1 MIFGLL
7 FLAGSFMVGTQIDR
21 LFYDRY
27 LADVRSSVAQSVA
40 TVSARL
46 GGEVAK
52 SLFLARGMAAL
63 FDNDPNMTQQDY
75 EAHARL
81 MSAGETG
88 ILNMAAAPDLVVRY
102 VYPKG
107 TNAKLLGFDYRQS
120 PAQFKAVRRILESGR
135 EMVSGPLPLVQGGSG
150 IIVRVP
156 VSWHKA
162 NGSAPTY
169 WGIYSVSQDA
179 EALFS
184 RAGVN
189 DLGSGLDIAIR
200 GGTGTDMV
208 GDVVEGSSDIFASD
222 PVWAKVP
229 LGGDSYWM
237 LAAVPVGGWPASAPN
252 ANIFRGLYAAVCL
265 FALFALMYFGRLLK
279 ARNLAQKRLHLA
291 LEAIDDEFVL
301 FDSQDRLVLC
311 NSKYK
316 HSFPGMSAFI
326 VPGVTFR
333 QIIDEGLKR
342 GEYPEAASDMN
353 AWRTKRIEA
362 HRAAR
367 QTTELSQPGGRW
379 LKIAERRTAD
389 GGTVGLRADITELK
403 AAKDAAE
410 LASQAK
416 SDIISNLSHELR
428 TPLTVILGYAKLL
441 ANGSALPEVRG
452 LRNTLNDPAT
462 QPSEVAPQAESVL
475 NRFFSLARKVVNS
488 AQDLIALVEDLLD
501 FEAIETGKMRLF
513 PEPTRIQRIFE
524 ELHEQYGAAAAEKGV
539 SLDFA
544 PDDIVVQADPRRL
557 KQVLREIVGNAVKFT
572 ESGTIEVTTR
582 VLGEMA
588 QINITDTGC
597 GISQSDLDAIFMPFS
612 QVDPS
617 STRKKG
623 GTGMGLAISRG
634 LIEAQEGSIGVSS
647 EEGKGTRFWIALPLA
662 AELPAH
668 DDQQAVPDAT
678 RLAERRRA

>member
-1 MIFGLL
+1 
-7 FLAGSFMVGTQIDR
+7 
-21 LFYDRY
+21 
-27 LADVRSSVAQSVA
+27 
-40 TVSARL
+40 
-46 GGEVAK
+46 
-52 SLFLARGMAAL
+52 
-63 FDNDPNMTQQDY
+63 
-75 EAHARL
+75 
-81 MSAGETG
+81 MSAGESG

-107 TNAKLLGFDYRQS
+107 TNEKVLGFDYRQS
-120 PAQFKAVRRILESGR
+120 PAQLKAVGKVLESGK
-135 EMVSGPLPLVQGGSG
+135 EMISGPLPLVQGGVG
-150 IIVRVP
+150 IIIRVP
-156 VSWHKA
+156 VSWHKI
-162 NGSAPTY
+162 NGMAPTY
-169 WGIYSVSQDA
+169 WGIYSIVQDA
-179 EALFS
+179 NVLFS
-184 RAGVN
+184 HAGVN
-189 DLGSGLDIAIR
+189 DLGSGIDIALR

-208 GDVVEGSSDIFASD
+208 GKVFQGDSDIFAND
-222 PVWAKVP
+222 PIWAKVP
-229 LGGDSYWM
+229 LGGNSYWM
-237 LAAVPVGGWPASAPN
+237 LAAVPTGGWPTSAPN
-252 ANIFRGLYAAVCL
+252 ASIFRGLYAAFCL

-301 FDSQDRLVLC
+301 FDSQDQLVLC

-316 HSFPGMSAFI
+316 NSFPGMSEFI

-342 GEYPEAASDMN
+342 GEYPEAIGDVN
-353 AWRTKRIEA
+353 EWRAKRIET

-367 QTTELSQPGGRW
+367 QTIELPQSDGRW
-379 LKIAERRTAD
+379 LKVAERRTAD

-416 SDIISNLSHELR
+416 SDFISNLSHELR

-452 LRNTLNDPAT
+452 LRNALNDPAA
-462 QPSEVAPQAESVL
+462 QLSELTPQAESVL
-475 NRFFSLARKVVNS
+475 DRFFSLAGKVVNS
-488 AQDLIALVEDLLD
+488 AQDLISLIEDLLD

-513 PEPTRIQRIFE
+513 PEPTRIQGIFD
-524 ELHEQYGAAAAEKGV
+524 ELYEKFGPAAEEKGV
-539 SLDFA
+539 RLDFA
-544 PDDIVVQADPRRL
+544 PDEIVVMADPRRL

-572 ESGTIEVTTR
+572 ETGTVEVTTR

-597 GISQSDLDAIFMPFS
+597 GIPESELDNVFMPFS

-634 LIEAQEGSIGVSS
+634 IIEALDGSIGVSS
-647 EEGKGTRFWIALPLA
+647 ELEKGTRFWIALPLA
-662 AELPAH
+662 TVLSDNDAQE
-668 DDQQAVPDAT
+668 AVSPSAQVS
-678 RLAERRRA
+678 ERRRA

>member
-1 MIFGLL
+1 
-7 FLAGSFMVGTQIDR
+7 
-21 LFYDRY
+21 
-27 LADVRSSVAQSVA
+27 
-40 TVSARL
+40 
-46 GGEVAK
+46 
-52 SLFLARGMAAL
+52 
-63 FDNDPNMTQQDY
+63 
-75 EAHARL
+75 
-81 MSAGETG
+81 
-88 ILNMAAAPDLVVRY
+88 MAAAPDLVVRY

-107 TNAKLLGFDYRQS
+107 TNEKVLGFDYRQS
-120 PAQFKAVRRILESGR
+120 PAQLKAVGKVLESGK
-135 EMVSGPLPLVQGGSG
+135 EMISGPLPLVQGGVG
-150 IIVRVP
+150 IIIRVP
-156 VSWHKA
+156 VSWHKI
-162 NGSAPTY
+162 NGMAPTY
-169 WGIYSVSQDA
+169 WGIYSIVQDA
-179 EALFS
+179 NVLFS
-184 RAGVN
+184 HAGVN
-189 DLGSGLDIAIR
+189 DLGSGIDIALR

-208 GDVVEGSSDIFASD
+208 GKVFQGDSDIFAND
-222 PVWAKVP
+222 PIWAKVP
-229 LGGDSYWM
+229 LGGNSYWM
-237 LAAVPVGGWPASAPN
+237 LAAVPTGGWPTSAPN
-252 ANIFRGLYAAVCL
+252 ASIFRGLYAAFCL

-301 FDSQDRLVLC
+301 FDSQDQLVLC

-316 HSFPGMSAFI
+316 NSFPGMSEFI

-342 GEYPEAASDMN
+342 GEYPEAIGDVN
-353 AWRTKRIEA
+353 EWRAKRIET

-367 QTTELSQPGGRW
+367 QTIELPQSDGRW
-379 LKIAERRTAD
+379 LKVAERRTAD

-416 SDIISNLSHELR
+416 SDFISNLSHELR

-452 LRNTLNDPAT
+452 LRNALNDPAA
-462 QPSEVAPQAESVL
+462 QLSELTPQAESVL
-475 NRFFSLARKVVNS
+475 DRFFSLAGKVVNS
-488 AQDLIALVEDLLD
+488 AQDLISLIEDLLD

-513 PEPTRIQRIFE
+513 PEPTRIQGIFD
-524 ELHEQYGAAAAEKGV
+524 ELYEKFGPAAEEKGV
-539 SLDFA
+539 RLDFA
-544 PDDIVVQADPRRL
+544 PDEIVVMADPRRL

-572 ESGTIEVTTR
+572 ETGTVEVTTR

-597 GISQSDLDAIFMPFS
+597 GIPESELDNVFMPFS

-634 LIEAQEGSIGVSS
+634 IIEALDGSIGVSS
-647 EEGKGTRFWIALPLA
+647 ELEKGTRFWIALPLA
-662 AELPAH
+662 TVLSDNDAQE
-668 DDQQAVPDAT
+668 AVSPSAQVS
-678 RLAERRRA
+678 ERRRA